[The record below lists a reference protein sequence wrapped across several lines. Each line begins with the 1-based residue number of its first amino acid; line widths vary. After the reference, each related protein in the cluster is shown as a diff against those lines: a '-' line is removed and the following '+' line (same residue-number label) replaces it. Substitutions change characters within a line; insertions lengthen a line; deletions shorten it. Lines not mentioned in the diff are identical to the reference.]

1 MARGKSMADTT
12 LLAAALEGLELQRAR
27 IDEQIRK
34 VKALLGHGRA
44 KPATAPAA
52 AADEKPVRR
61 KLSKAARRRI
71 SAAQKQRWAQYR
83 KTTSG
88 KE

>member
-12 LLAAALEGLELQRAR
+12 LLTAALEGLELQKER

-34 VKALLGHGRA
+34 VKALLGVRTK
-44 KPATAPAA
+44 KPAAVAA
-52 AADEKPVRR
+52 AGADEKPSRR

-71 SAAQKQRWAQYR
+71 AAAQKKRWAEYR
-83 KTTSG
+83 KTTPG
-88 KE
+88 KQ